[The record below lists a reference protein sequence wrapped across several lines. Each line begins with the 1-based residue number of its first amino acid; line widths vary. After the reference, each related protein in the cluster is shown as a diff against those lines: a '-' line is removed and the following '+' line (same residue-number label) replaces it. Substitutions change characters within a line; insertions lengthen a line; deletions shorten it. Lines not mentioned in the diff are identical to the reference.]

1 MSTSSATT
9 LFRAIEVHQAAK
21 SAWHSQT
28 EDARNS
34 AVDPLFDELNDAEQ
48 ELVNA
53 PTSTDAEVVQKLRY
67 LFAAATNDR
76 GKVVED
82 FDSVLAALDFHF
94 ADSNSDSA
102 TASA

>member
-1 MSTSSATT
+1 MSTNSPTT
-9 LFRAIEVHQAAK
+9 LSRAIEVHQAAK

-34 AVDPLFDELNDAEQ
+34 AIDPLFDELNDAEQ

-53 PTSTDAEVVQKLRY
+53 PTSTDAELIQKLRY

-76 GKVVED
+76 GRVVAD
-82 FDSVLAALDFHF
+82 FDSVLAALGFHF
-94 ADSNSDSA
+94 ADSA
-102 TASA
+102 TAQA

>member
-1 MSTSSATT
+1 MCSPTNLS
-9 LFRAIEVHQAAK
+9 RAIEFHQAAK
-21 SAWHSQT
+21 SAWHAQS

-34 AVDPLFDELNDAEQ
+34 DDDPLFDELNDAEQ

-53 PTSTDAEVVQKLRY
+53 PTSTDAELVQKLRY

-76 GKVVED
+76 GRVVED

-94 ADSNSDSA
+94 ADSNPDSA

>member
-1 MSTSSATT
+1 MCSPTT
-9 LFRAIEVHQAAK
+9 LSRAIEVHQAAK

-34 AVDPLFDELNDAEQ
+34 AVDPLFDELTDAEQ
-48 ELVNA
+48 ELVIA
-53 PTSTDAEVVQKLRY
+53 PTATDAELVQKLRY

-76 GKVVED
+76 GRVVED

-94 ADSNSDSA
+94 ADSNPDSA
-102 TASA
+102 TTSA